1 MRCLSYLL
9 VLLLTTLTFNI
20 SFAGVDSLFQ
30 VLDKALANETEEGEK
45 KAVLLYEEIG
55 IYYFDAYN
63 LDSSITI
70 FGAMKEYCEGIG
82 DVEGMAT
89 AHFNICKAYVY
100 KSDYKTALL
109 NATRAAE
116 LFEEVGNQQW
126 VAASYTAMGNIHLQ
140 QSDTESALE
149 YYTRSVAVKETI
161 NDTFGLSQA
170 YHNMAITYYMRD
182 DGKGVK
188 MDSAKFFFKKALSLL
203 HQMSAAE
210 ERVGLAKLSS
220 LHGLVSMQIVDGE
233 HEKAL
238 PGLQDLIAIHRASD
252 NKPELMRV
260 LNNAGIAN
268 KNLGR
273 YNAAL
278 DCYDESLALA
288 KELDDREMVKDIYSS
303 YLDLYKSKG
312 EYMKA
317 FDYVKLFVDAKDSL
331 LNKESR
337 EALSDIRTRYE
348 TEKTE
353 RENEGLKHD
362 LELTEKENEIQS
374 LELNRTYYAIF
385 GLIALLILGGVILIL
400 LLQRGRLK
408 TQHKIVELEQ
418 KALRAQM
425 NPHFFFNALNSI
437 QSCILHEDKMVAYE
451 YHAKFAK
458 LMRATLINSASKS
471 IAINDELTA
480 LKLYMDLEALRLD
493 QKFVYEIEVDEQL
506 DGEKDQIPTM
516 LLQPYIENAIWHGV
530 MHRKTQGT
538 IWLKLQL
545 EADHLKCVV
554 EDNGVGRKQSRAMK
568 AQHGE
573 SHQSMGMEVTK
584 ERLELYNLEHKSK
597 MSVSIIDLEDAAGSL
612 GTRIELFIP
621 KETLKQTHKTS

>member
-1 MRCLSYLL
+1 MRFLPFVLSFSFVLLSYCS
-9 VLLLTTLTFNI
+9 TY
-20 SFAGVDSLFQ
+20 AGVDSLFYLLAQ
-30 VLDKALANETEEGEK
+30 AKTGQTKEAQDSTLHWYGQIAQHYLVQQQLDSAAW
-45 KAVLLYEEIG
+45 VYEEMMQYSTSVNHKMG
-55 IYYFDAYN
+55 IANAYYGFAKTYTLQSKHTEAIDA
-63 LDSSITI
+63 
-70 FGAMKEYCEGIG
+70 AVK
-82 DVEGMAT
+82 
-89 AHFNICKAYVY
+89 
-100 KSDYKTALL
+100 
-109 NATRAAE
+109 AAE
-116 LFEEVGNQQW
+116 LFEKLDSKKELSATYSVIGSVN
-126 VAASYTAMGNIHLQ
+126 LQ
-140 QSDTESALE
+140 QGEIQSGLD
-149 YYTRSVAVKETI
+149 YYTRAIEVK
-161 NDTFGLSQA
+161 QA
-170 YHNMAITYYMRD
+170 IGDSMGMAHTYHNMAIAHYRRD
-182 DGKGVK
+182 LAIEGLKH
-188 MDSAKFFFKKALSLL
+188 DSARAYFRKSVALLRSMDTTNVDVNRLL
-203 HQMSAAE
+203 LQ
-210 ERVGLAKLSS
+210 GLS
-220 LHGLVSMQIVDGE
+220 GIVSMYGQDGDYIRSI
-233 HEKAL
+233 K
-238 PGLQDLIAIHRASD
+238 GLENIAKIYRNNGNNHQ
-252 NKPELMRV
+252 LMV
-260 LNNAGIAN
+260 TLY
-268 KNLGR
+268 NLGVTSYKVKR
-273 YNAAL
+273 YEAAQKYL
-278 DCYDESLALA
+278 DESLAIA
-288 KELDDREMVKDIYSS
+288 QELDNKDHIKNVYAG
-303 YLDLYKSKG
+303 YVDLYKHKK
-312 EYMKA
+312 EYLKA
-317 FDYVKLFVDAKDSL
+317 FDYVKLYIDAKDSL

-374 LELNRTYYAIF
+374 LQLTRTYYVIF
-385 GLIALLILGGVILIL
+385 GLIAILVLGGIILIL

-545 EADHLKCVV
+545 EADHLKCVI

-597 MSVSIIDLEDAAGSL
+597 MSVSIIDLEDATGPL

-621 KETLKQTHKTS
+621 KETLKNIP